1 MARSFIPNTAWARR
15 LIYELIYLSFGFNRT
30 GMFNVGFAP
39 ARPDIRANPAF
50 ADRPNQIQL
59 YAEMFNRIPWEA
71 ERWRRSDCLE
81 LAAGCGGGLLYL
93 NTHHAP
99 RRSIGVEQSNVAAW
113 RARRLGVD
121 VRQGD
126 VARLAFDDGRFDGV
140 FCVDALGYFPVA
152 AALKEAFRVMRPGGY
167 FLLAETFH
175 GSRDAARDHFRR
187 IGEAAG
193 FDFLGCHEATDGVRR
208 SLLEGSKSPAFVLT
222 LPAPLR
228 DRLRET
234 LFLEGSE
241 RLRLWQTGAF
251 SFVIVTFG
259 RPPLRTQPCG
269 CPA

>member
-1 MARSFIPNTAWARR
+1 MAQSLIPNTAWARR
-15 LIYELIYLSFGFNRT
+15 LIYELIYLSFGFKRT

-59 YAEMFNRIPWEA
+59 YAEMFDRLPWEA
-71 ERWRRSDCLE
+71 DRWRRGDCLE

-99 RRSIGVEQSNVAAW
+99 RTSIGVEQSNVAVW

-126 VARLAFDDGRFDGV
+126 VARLAFEDGQFDCV
-140 FCVDALGYFPVA
+140 FCADAVGYFPVA

-167 FLLAETFH
+167 LLLAESLQ
-175 GSRDAARDHFRR
+175 GSPDAARDHFRR

-193 FDFLGCHEATDGVRR
+193 FDFLDCHDATDGVRR
-208 SLLEGSKSPAFVLT
+208 SLEEGGKSSAFVLK
-222 LPAPLR
+222 LPGPLR
-228 DRLRET
+228 DSLKET

-241 RLRLWQTGAF
+241 RLRLWQTGAY
-251 SFVIVTFG
+251 SFVVVTFR
-259 RPPLRTQPCG
+259 RPP
-269 CPA
+269 

>member
-1 MARSFIPNTAWARR
+1 MARSFIPNTVWARR
-15 LIYELIYLSFGFNRT
+15 LVYELIYLSFGFNRT

-59 YAEMFNRIPWEA
+59 YAEMFDRLPWEA

-93 NTHHAP
+93 NTHRAP
-99 RRSIGVEQSNVAAW
+99 RTSIGVEQSHVAAW

-126 VARLAFDDGRFDGV
+126 VARLAFEDERFDCV

-167 FLLAETFH
+167 LLLAESFH
-175 GSRDAARDHFRR
+175 GSRDAARDHFHR

-193 FDFLGCHEATDGVRR
+193 FDFLDCHDATDGVRR
-208 SLLEGSKSPAFVLT
+208 SLVEGGKSPAFVLR

-228 DRLRET
+228 DSLKET

-241 RLRLWQTGAF
+241 RLRLWQTGAY
-251 SFVIVTFG
+251 SFVIVTFR
-259 RPPLRTQPCG
+259 RPPPR
-269 CPA
+269 A

>member
-1 MARSFIPNTAWARR
+1 MARSLIPNTAWARR

-39 ARPDIRANPAF
+39 AQPTIRANPAF
-50 ADRPNQIQL
+50 AGRPNQIQL

-99 RRSIGVEQSNVAAW
+99 RTSIGVEQSNVAVW

-121 VRQGD
+121 VRHGD
-126 VARLAFDDGRFDGV
+126 VARLAFEDGRFDCV
-140 FCVDALGYFPVA
+140 FCADALGYFPVA
-152 AALKEAFRVMRPGGY
+152 AALKEAFRVMRPGGH
-167 FLLAETFH
+167 FLLAESFH
-175 GSRDAARDHFRR
+175 GSGGAARDHFHR

-193 FDFLGCHEATDGVRR
+193 FDFLDCHDATDGVRR
-208 SLLEGSKSPAFVLT
+208 SLVEGSRSSALVLK

-228 DRLRET
+228 DSLRET